1 MYVLLHGHLLGVEC
15 DQGSPLFCR
24 MEGPWG
30 GGSRGKG
37 TEMGEKEETLTPQL
51 EEALNPGCR

>member
-30 GGSRGKG
+30 GGEQGEGNRDGGERRNLDTSAGGGSESR
-37 TEMGEKEETLTPQL
+37 L
-51 EEALNPGCR
+51 